1 MQCGARSLRG
11 SRFYQENEIILASM
25 IENLLSA
32 LDSVLLGKDAQVR
45 MLAAALLADGHVLIE
60 DVPGTGKTTLA
71 KALAIAIGAQFSRI
85 QFTPDLLPADV
96 TGGAVYRPSTGDFEM
111 RKGPVFTQVLLADE
125 INRASPRTQS
135 ALLEAME
142 ERQVSLEGTRHAL
155 PALFIVLAT
164 ENPVEFHG
172 VFPLPEAQMDRFL
185 IRLTLGYPEGDTELS
200 ILRAHRLSRPIEA
213 LKPVTAPEEI
223 LKAREEVKKIHIDES
238 LERYVVN
245 LVQATRKH
253 PGLRLAASPRAGLC
267 LVRMAQAFAWM
278 DSRDFV
284 KPDDIQKVLL
294 PVMAHRIFA
303 KEAAAGAT
311 EAILEEIRRGTA
323 IPR

>member
-1 MQCGARSLRG
+1 LRG
-11 SRFYQENEIILASM
+11 SRFYQENEFILASM

-96 TGGAVYRPSTGDFEM
+96 TGGAVYRPSTGDFEI

-142 ERQVSLEGTRHAL
+142 ERQVSLEGTRHVL

-200 ILRAHRLSRPIEA
+200 ILRAHRLSMPIEA

-223 LKAREEVKKIHIDES
+223 LKAREEVKRIHIDES

-267 LVRMAQAFAWM
+267 LVRMAQAIAWM

-311 EAILEEIRRGTA
+311 DAILEEIRRGTA